1 MMHVQDEVGKIV
13 QGAVY
18 SSIILYVLL
27 VIGWAIKAILET
39 AGVREPTQLPIT
51 GHSLWILSY
60 LIKLTS
66 SAHDALDVLV
76 IVLGLLLG
84 TWGIVY
90 YLIDEQEKEVWGR

>member
-1 MMHVQDEVGKIV
+1 MKYAQDEMGKIG
-13 QGAVY
+13 QGAWFSFVALVAIW
-18 SSIILYVLL
+18 SIEV
-27 VIGWAIKAILET
+27 ILET
-39 AGVREPTQLPIT
+39 AGVKDPLHLPIT

-60 LIKLTS
+60 LIKLIS

-90 YLIDEQEKEVWGR
+90 YLIEEQEKEVWRR